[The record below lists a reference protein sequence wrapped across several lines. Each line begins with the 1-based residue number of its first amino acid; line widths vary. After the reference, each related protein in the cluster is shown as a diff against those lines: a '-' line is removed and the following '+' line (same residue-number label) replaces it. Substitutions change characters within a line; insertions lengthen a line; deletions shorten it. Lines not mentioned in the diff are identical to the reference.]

1 MLKVRMSSSLLATII
16 CHSNINITSLLSMET
31 GAWKRS
37 PVKTEVPTH
46 LIRDPQAVND
56 LTWQTCLDKLVNAEV
71 EPGDFDKVLT
81 FISQSFIPEN
91 LPEQALT
98 KLLTLF
104 NDPTNDHRLF
114 YGHVIRTMMLS
125 PEICQQLLNLGF
137 FEQIWNDSLSP
148 DEVKLRLQML
158 IHSHKLLFER
168 NDSPS
173 KFIEDIHRLSQVV
186 ITDPELIPLFL
197 KYIFCFVDFLPSA
210 FEHLSTVLFE
220 LLKRGLLND
229 KAKYFLYW
237 ICWKAARN
245 ESQFPKVAEFATPE
259 YFGSKEECLN
269 LNTNEETLCAFM
281 GLIGFLAEH
290 GVNSFGVSYKDITGI
305 LSVQNLPIEVQSS
318 CLWLLQ
324 RILTDDDVY
333 EFPIE
338 DLIQCGRYESYHVK
352 SEAGE
357 LLLFILDKLDDA
369 TALNVLLEY
378 VDDIVGFVEADLANE
393 GQVSAF
399 LGLIWNACCTA
410 CEMGPEKKDE
420 FVTALQKSSFE
431 SVVAALEEN
440 PTEVTTAI
448 LTPLTK
454 LMSGEIDSV
463 CEK

>member
-1 MLKVRMSSSLLATII
+1 
-16 CHSNINITSLLSMET
+16 MET
-31 GAWKRS
+31 GAWRRS
-37 PVKTEVPTH
+37 PVKTEVPNH
-46 LIRDPQAVND
+46 LSRDPQAVED
-56 LTWQTCLDKLVNAEV
+56 ITWQTCLEKLVNAEV
-71 EPGDFDKVLT
+71 DPGDFDKVLN

-91 LPEQALT
+91 LPEEALT

-114 YGHVIRTMMLS
+114 YGQVIRTMMLS
-125 PEICQQLLNLGF
+125 PEISQQLLNMGF
-137 FEQIWNDSLSP
+137 FEQIWNDSLSS

-158 IHSHKLLFER
+158 IDSHKLLFER
-168 NDSPS
+168 TDSLS
-173 KFIEDIHRLSQVV
+173 RIEEFHRLAQVV

-197 KYIFCFVDFLPSA
+197 KYIFCFVDFLPSS
-210 FEHLSTVLFE
+210 FEHLSSILFE

-259 YFGSKEECLN
+259 HFGPKEECLKLSN
-269 LNTNEETLCAFM
+269 NEETLCAFM
-281 GLIGFLAEH
+281 GLIGFLAER

-305 LSVQNLPIEVQSS
+305 LSVQNLPVQMQSS

-338 DLIQCGRYESYHVK
+338 DLIQRGRDESYHVK

-378 VDDIVGFVEADLANE
+378 VDDIVGFMEADLANE

-410 CEMGPEKKDE
+410 CEMGSEKKDE
-420 FVTALQKSSFE
+420 FVAALQKSSFE
-431 SVVAALEEN
+431 NVVAALEEN
-440 PTEVTTAI
+440 PTEVVTAI
-448 LTPLTK
+448 LAPLTK
-454 LMSGEIDSV
+454 LMAGEIDSV